1 MHIKLFFVLLLLGLP
16 SIAIAKADL
25 VVGVS
30 ILPQKYF
37 VQRIAGNTTEVIV
50 MVGSGYNPAIY
61 EPRPKQL
68 SKLSKA
74 SIYFLAGVPFEKKWV
89 KVFLKNNPSMT
100 QISMTR
106 DISLRKY
113 HESSM
118 DKHSHDNEG
127 HPDNVDP
134 HFWLNPLLVK
144 IAAKTVLDTLIQK
157 NPEKENFY
165 QKNYQSFVNDLEG
178 LDKYIRESMVK
189 TKIKNFSVFH
199 PSWGYFAD
207 AYGLKQIAIEVQNR
221 HSGAKTLNETIQQIR
236 KLEIKVIFVQKQ
248 FSETDAEMIARETDA
263 QLVKVDPLAEN
274 YIENMKYVAHVFL
287 KALQ

>member
-1 MHIKLFFVLLLLGLP
+1 MRVNVLFLLLLLGAP
-16 SIAIAKADL
+16 SLAIAKANM

-37 VQRIAGNTTEVIV
+37 VERIAGNTTDVVV

-68 SKLSKA
+68 SSLSNA

-89 KVFLKNNPSMT
+89 KVFSKNNPSMT
-100 QISMTR
+100 LTSMAQ
-106 DISLRKY
+106 DIPLRKY

-118 DKHSHDNEG
+118 DKHSHDQEG
-127 HPDNVDP
+127 HHENVDP
-134 HFWLNPLLVK
+134 HFWLNPILVK
-144 IAAKTVLDTLIQK
+144 IAAKTVLDTLVEK
-157 NPEKENFY
+157 DPEKKQIY
-165 QKNYQSFVNDLEG
+165 LKNYQSFVKDLEG
-178 LDKYIRESMVK
+178 LDKYIRETMAE
-189 TKIKNFSVFH
+189 TRIKNFAVFH

-221 HSGAKTLNETIQQIR
+221 QSGARTLNDTIQQIR
-236 KLEIKVIFVQKQ
+236 KLGIKVIFVQKQ

-263 QLVKVDPLAEN
+263 RLVKLDPLAES
-274 YIENMKYVAHVFL
+274 YINNMKYVSRVFSE
-287 KALQ
+287 ALQ